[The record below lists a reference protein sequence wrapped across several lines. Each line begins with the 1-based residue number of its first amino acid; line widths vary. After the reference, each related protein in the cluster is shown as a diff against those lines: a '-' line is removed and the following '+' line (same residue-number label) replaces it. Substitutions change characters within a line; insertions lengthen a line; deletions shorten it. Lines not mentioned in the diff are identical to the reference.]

1 MSKWQ
6 VINNRHNRCNNR
18 KSRKCSFLIA
28 YICIHSYLKRMK
40 MNLYMTDKRYK
51 ETIHTDKNNYEYT
64 TITQDEN
71 KVRIY
76 TLKNGLKVFLAQNF
90 DAPRIQTYIPVRTG
104 SNNDPSDNTGLAH
117 YLEHM
122 MFKGTSR
129 LGTQNWEKEKVLLDQ
144 ISDLYEQ
151 HKAEQDPEKK
161 KEIYTKI
168 DEVSQQASQYAIAN
182 EYDKVISSLGA
193 SGTNAH
199 TWFDETVYKNNIPN
213 NELEKWLKVEKERF
227 SELTLRLFHTELE
240 SVYEEFNRAQDNDS
254 RLVNYELMDA
264 LFPTHPN
271 GQQTTLGKPE
281 HLKNPSMKAI
291 HKYFDEY
298 YVPNNYAMVL
308 VGDLDFEETIQLVD
322 QYFGAIPYKELPKKT
337 PIIEKP
343 LTEIV
348 ERTVKSPTTPRT
360 QLAWRTDSYGSR
372 EAILADIIANILSN
386 RGEAGLLDLNINQTQ
401 RMLWAQAFS
410 VGLKEYGYFSIVA
423 VPKEMQ
429 TLNEAKEMVLEQIEL
444 LKKGD
449 FPDWMLPAIINDF
462 KLQRMKTLETADGL
476 ATNLY
481 DTYIKGRSWEEE
493 LSEMDEYSTV
503 TKQEVVDFSN
513 EFFKDNYVLINKEK
527 GVNDKLLRVDNPG
540 ITPIKINREAQSEF
554 LQEIL
559 AEKTEDIQPE
569 FIDYQ
574 KEIKTT
580 SVKDKKLSFVKNKYN
595 EIAQAHFIF
604 PFGSDHDRDLGIS
617 TQVLQYLGTEKFSP
631 EDLKKEF
638 FKIGVSNDFKTSAD
652 QLLISLSGLEENLEK
667 GIELLQHWMHNV
679 QPDQEIYNQFVE
691 TILENREAVKK
702 DKNRIMTALT
712 NYTKLGEFSRFTD
725 IISKEELE
733 SSNVEVFTDR
743 MKKLFDYPYQ
753 VFFYGKSFENFTNY
767 IEKYIETASLQI
779 PEPKKYPE
787 PETKGNVY
795 FMNYDMVQMEMS
807 KIGRG
812 NEVNTA
818 NFGKINVFNEYFGRG
833 LSSIVFQEIRESK
846 SLAYSAY
853 VSYAANSESGHPDYI
868 TTYIGTQPDKLQI
881 AVDTM
886 SELMNELPEVPIQ
899 FENARNAALKQIA
912 STRITRTTIF
922 FNTLRLKKIGI
933 SHDFR
938 KDIYQQIQSLKF
950 DDVNKFYQT
959 EIKPVHFN
967 TAIIGKRENLNMEA
981 VNQMGEFKELTLKDI
996 FGH

>member
-1 MSKWQ
+1 
-6 VINNRHNRCNNR
+6 
-18 KSRKCSFLIA
+18 
-28 YICIHSYLKRMK
+28 
-40 MNLYMTDKRYK
+40 MTNGRYN
-51 ETIHTDKNNYEYT
+51 ETIHTDPNNYEYI
-64 TITQDEN
+64 TISNDEN

-122 MFKGTSR
+122 MFKGTSKI
-129 LGTQNWEKEKVLLDQ
+129 GTQNWEKESELLHQ
-144 ISDLYEQ
+144 ISELYEQ
-151 HKAEQDPEKK
+151 HKAESDPDKK
-161 KEIYTKI
+161 KAIYKKI
-168 DEVSQQASQYAIAN
+168 DEISQEASRYAIAN

-193 SGTNAH
+193 TGTNAH

-227 SELTLRLFHTELE
+227 SEMVLRLFHTELE

-298 YVPNNYAMVL
+298 YVPNNYAVVL

-322 QYFGAIPYKELPKKT
+322 QYFGAIPYRELPKKT
-337 PIIEKP
+337 PVIEKP
-343 LTEIV
+343 ITEIV
-348 ERTVKSPTTPRT
+348 KRTVKSPTTPRV
-360 QLAWRTDSYGSR
+360 QLAWRTESYGTKES
-372 EAILADIIANILSN
+372 ILADIIANILSN
-386 RGEAGLLDLNINQTQ
+386 RGEAGLVDLNINQTQ
-401 RMLWAQAFS
+401 KLLWGQAFS
-410 VGLKEYGYFSIVA
+410 VGLKQYGYFSIVA
-423 VPKEMQ
+423 VPKETQ
-429 TLNEAKEMVLEQIEL
+429 TLDEAKELVLEQIEL
-444 LKKGD
+444 VKKGD

-481 DTYIKGRSWEEE
+481 DTYIKGRTWEQE
-493 LSEMDEYSTV
+493 LNEMDEYAGF
-503 TKQEVVDFSN
+503 TKEDVVEFAN
-513 EFFKDNYVLINKEK
+513 EFFKDNYVIVYKEK
-527 GVNDKLLRVDNPG
+527 GINDKLIRVENPG
-540 ITPIKINREAQSEF
+540 ITPVKINREAQSEF
-554 LQEIL
+554 LQQIL
-559 AEKTEDIQPE
+559 AEKTEDITPE

-574 KEIKTT
+574 KKIKTDII
-580 SVKDKKLSFVKNKYN
+580 KDKKLSFVKNKYN
-595 EIAQAHFIF
+595 DIAQVHFIF

-617 TQVLQYLGTEKFSP
+617 TQILQYLGTDRFSP

-638 FKIGVSNDFKTSAD
+638 FKIGVSNDFKTSND
-652 QLLISLSGLEENLEK
+652 QLLVSLSGLEENLEK
-667 GIELLQHWMHNV
+667 GIELLQHWMYDV
-679 QPDQEIYNQFVE
+679 KPDQEIYSQFVE
-691 TILENREAVKK
+691 TVLENRTAVKK
-702 DKNRIMTALT
+702 DKGRIMSALT

-725 IISKEELE
+725 IISKKELE
-733 SSNVEVFTDR
+733 SSAIEVFTDR
-743 MKKLFDYPYQ
+743 MKKLFRFPYQ
-753 VFFYGKSFENFTNY
+753 IFFYGKDFERFTAY
-767 IEKYIETASLQI
+767 IGKYTENESLSV
-779 PEPKKYPE
+779 PEPKQYPE
-787 PETKGNVY
+787 PETIGNVY
-795 FMNYDMVQMEMS
+795 FTNYDMVQMEMS
-807 KIGRG
+807 KVGKG
-812 NEVNTA
+812 NLVNID

-853 VSYAANSESGHPDYI
+853 VSYAPNSELNHPDYI

-886 SELMNELPEVPIQ
+886 TELMSELPEVHSQ

-912 STRITRTTIF
+912 STRITRTNIF
-922 FNTLRLKKIGI
+922 FNTLRLKKLNIH
-933 SHDFR
+933 HDFR
-938 KDIYQQIQSLKF
+938 KDIYQQIENLSF
-950 DDVNKFYQT
+950 DDLKQFYNT
-959 EIKPVHFN
+959 DIKPIHFN
-967 TAIIGKRENLNMEA
+967 TAIIGKKENLNREA
-981 VNQMGEFKELTLKDI
+981 VDQMGTFKEVSLKDI

>member
-1 MSKWQ
+1 
-6 VINNRHNRCNNR
+6 
-18 KSRKCSFLIA
+18 
-28 YICIHSYLKRMK
+28 MK

-168 DEVSQQASQYAIAN
+168 DEVSQEASQYAIAN

-298 YVPNNYAMVL
+298 YVPNNYAMVF

-360 QLAWRTDSYGSR
+360 QLAWRTESYGSR
-372 EAILADIIANILSN
+372 EAILADIVANILSN

-462 KLQRMKTLETADGL
+462 KLQRMKALETADGL

-481 DTYIKGRSWEEE
+481 DTYIKGRSWEQE

-503 TKQEVVDFSN
+503 TKEEVVDFSN
-513 EFFKDNYVLINKEK
+513 EFFKDNYVIINKEK

-559 AEKTEDIQPE
+559 AEKTADIQPE

-580 SVKDKKLSFVKNKYN
+580 TVKDKKLSFVKNKYN
-595 EIAQAHFIF
+595 EIAQTHFIF

-638 FKIGVSNDFKTSAD
+638 FKIGVSNDFKTNAD
-652 QLLISLSGLEENLEK
+652 QLLISLSGLEENLEQ

-679 QPDQEIYNQFVE
+679 KPDQEIYNQFVE

-712 NYTKLGEFSRFTD
+712 NYTKLGEFTRFTD

-733 SSNVEVFTDR
+733 STNVEVFTDK

-753 VFFYGKSFENFTNY
+753 LFFYGKNFENFTNY

-853 VSYAANSESGHPDYI
+853 VSYAANAESGHPDYI

-886 SELMNELPEVPIQ
+886 SELMSELPEVPTQ

-950 DDVNKFYQT
+950 DDVKQFYQSD
-959 EIKPVHFN
+959 IKPVHFN